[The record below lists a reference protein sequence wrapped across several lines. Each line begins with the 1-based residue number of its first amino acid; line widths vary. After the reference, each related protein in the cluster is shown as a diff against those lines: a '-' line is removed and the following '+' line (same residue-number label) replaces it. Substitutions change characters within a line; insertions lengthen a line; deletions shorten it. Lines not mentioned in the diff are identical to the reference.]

1 MASNSAPIVDRIR
14 LIPRP
19 DDFLDRNVGS
29 SGEVF
34 YDKGTKTLRLYDGL
48 LRGGATVITD
58 SNLNALLGSTG
69 VAALTYAVT
78 VVSGNHGAGDHGNVY
93 TIDGVYKPAL
103 NFVVGYTYIFD
114 QSDQTNLYYPN
125 AEGGTLNTHPL
136 NFSADDPDGVLG
148 GGTTYLDGVNYYL
161 DDDIVTKEIYDARYA
176 KATTRKVT
184 ITVTSSTPTT
194 LYYWCTNHSGM
205 GTTITVSPPGGG
217 GGGASI
223 EVSDSAPSTPEAGTI
238 WFKSDTG
245 RLFVYVNDGDSS
257 QWIQPSTP
265 VPNISTFQNVT
276 IKDSDS
282 ATIVADVAN
291 DTLTFEEGD
300 GIELVINSSTNTLKI
315 SSTSS
320 GGGGADLNAFS
331 VITQAASG
339 GGELLYNNS
348 TGEFTYT
355 PPNISGLA
363 ESDTLD
369 TVITRGNTTTQSIVL
384 GDVTADDITADSF
397 LNSGVGSPSI
407 TSATTFTMTAP
418 DGVIVTGGAT
428 GGPFRLPTF
437 TNTQRDAL
445 SAVNGDM
452 IYNST
457 DNRIQAYVNGAW
469 RRIDDSAIV

>member
-69 VAALTYAVT
+69 VAALTYTIT
-78 VVSGNHGAGDHGNVY
+78 VVSGISPDTGNVY
-93 TIDGVYKPAL
+93 VVDGVYKPAL

-136 NFSADDPDGVLG
+136 NFSADDQNGPRGT
-148 GGTTYLDGVNYYL
+148 GTTYLDGVNYYL

-176 KATTRKVT
+176 KATNRKVT

-194 LYYWCTNHSGM
+194 LYYWCTNHNNM
-205 GTTITVSPPGGG
+205 GSTITVSPPGGG
-217 GGGASI
+217 GGGGSSGASVD
-223 EVSDSAPSTPEAGTI
+223 VSDTAPASPVAGNI

-245 RLFVYVNDGDSS
+245 KLFVYVNDGDSS

-265 VPNISTFQNVT
+265 VPNISTFQNIT

-282 ATIVADVAN
+282 STIVADVAN

-315 SSTSS
+315 SSTTSG
-320 GGGGADLNAFS
+320 GGGGADLSAFS

-428 GGPFRLPTF
+428 GGPFRLPSF
-437 TNTQRDAL
+437 TTVQKNTI

-452 IYNST
+452 VYDT
-457 DNRIQAYVNGAW
+457 DLNKAQVYENGAW
-469 RRIDDSAIV
+469 TNLV

>member
-1 MASNSAPIVDRIR
+1 M
-14 LIPRP
+14 
-19 DDFLDRNVGS
+19 GS
-29 SGEVF
+29 
-34 YDKGTKTLRLYDGL
+34 
-48 LRGGATVITD
+48 
-58 SNLNALLGSTG
+58 
-69 VAALTYAVT
+69 
-78 VVSGNHGAGDHGNVY
+78 
-93 TIDGVYKPAL
+93 
-103 NFVVGYTYIFD
+103 
-114 QSDQTNLYYPN
+114 
-125 AEGGTLNTHPL
+125 
-136 NFSADDPDGVLG
+136 
-148 GGTTYLDGVNYYL
+148 
-161 DDDIVTKEIYDARYA
+161 
-176 KATTRKVT
+176 
-184 ITVTSSTPTT
+184 
-194 LYYWCTNHSGM
+194 
-205 GTTITVSPPGGG
+205 TITVSPPGGG

-223 EVSDSAPSTPEAGTI
+223 EVSDSAPTTPEAGTI

-315 SSTSS
+315 SSTTSG
-320 GGGGADLNAFS
+320 GGGGADLDAFS
-331 VITQAASG
+331 VLTQAASG
-339 GGELLYNNS
+339 GGELTYNSS
-348 TGEFTYT
+348 TGEFSYT

-369 TVITRGNTTTQSIVL
+369 TVITRGSTTTQSITL
-384 GDVTADDITADSF
+384 GDVVADDITADSF

-445 SAVNGDM
+445 SAVNGDL

-469 RRIDDSAIV
+469 RRVDDSAIV

>member
-69 VAALTYAVT
+69 VAALTYTIT
-78 VVSGNHGAGDHGNVY
+78 VVSGISPDTGNVY
-93 TIDGVYKPAL
+93 VVDGVYKPAL

-136 NFSADDPDGVLG
+136 NFSADDQNGPRGT
-148 GGTTYLDGVNYYL
+148 GTTYLDGVNYYL

-176 KATTRKVT
+176 KATNRKVT

-194 LYYWCTNHSGM
+194 LYYWCTNHNNM
-205 GTTITVSPPGGG
+205 GSTITVSPPGGG
-217 GGGASI
+217 GGGGSSGASVD
-223 EVSDSAPSTPEAGTI
+223 VSDTAPASPVAGNI

-245 RLFVYVNDGDSS
+245 KLFVYVNDGDSS

-282 ATIVADVAN
+282 STIVADVAN

-315 SSTSS
+315 SSTTSG
-320 GGGGADLNAFS
+320 GGGGADLSAFS

-428 GGPFRLPTF
+428 GGPFRLPSF
-437 TNTQRDAL
+437 TTVQKNTI

-452 IYNST
+452 VYDT
-457 DNRIQAYVNGAW
+457 DLNKAQVYENGAW
-469 RRIDDSAIV
+469 TNLV

>member
-69 VAALTYAVT
+69 VAALTYTIT
-78 VVSGNHGAGDHGNVY
+78 VVSGIAPDTGNVY
-93 TIDGVYKPAL
+93 VVDGVYKPAL

-136 NFSADDPDGVLG
+136 NFSADDQNGPRGT
-148 GGTTYLDGVNYYL
+148 GTTYLDGVNYYL

-176 KATTRKVT
+176 KATNRKVT

-194 LYYWCTNHSGM
+194 LYYWCTNHNNM
-205 GTTITVSPPGGG
+205 GSTITVSPPGGG
-217 GGGASI
+217 GGGGSSGASVD
-223 EVSDSAPSTPEAGTI
+223 VSDTAPASPVAGNI

-245 RLFVYVNDGDSS
+245 KLFVYVNDGDSS

-265 VPNISTFQNVT
+265 VPNISTFQNIT

-282 ATIVADVAN
+282 STIVADVAN

-315 SSTSS
+315 SSTTSG
-320 GGGGADLNAFS
+320 GGGGADLSAFS

-428 GGPFRLPTF
+428 GGPFRLPSF
-437 TNTQRDAL
+437 TTVQKNTI

-452 IYNST
+452 VYDT
-457 DNRIQAYVNGAW
+457 DLNKAQVYENGAW
-469 RRIDDSAIV
+469 TNLV

>member
-69 VAALTYAVT
+69 VAALTYTIT
-78 VVSGNHGAGDHGNVY
+78 VVSGISPDTGNVY
-93 TIDGVYKPAL
+93 VVDGVYKPAL

-136 NFSADDPDGVLG
+136 NFSADDQNGPRGT
-148 GGTTYLDGVNYYL
+148 GTTYLDGVNYYL

-176 KATTRKVT
+176 KATNRKVT

-194 LYYWCTNHSGM
+194 LYYWCTNHNNM
-205 GTTITVSPPGGG
+205 GSTITVSPPGGG
-217 GGGASI
+217 GGGGGGGASVD
-223 EVSDSAPSTPEAGTI
+223 VSDTAPASPVAGNI

-245 RLFVYVNDGDSS
+245 KLFVYVNDGDSS

-265 VPNISTFQNVT
+265 VPNISTFQNIT

-282 ATIVADVAN
+282 STIVADVAN

-315 SSTSS
+315 SSTTSG
-320 GGGGADLNAFS
+320 GGGGADLSAFS

-428 GGPFRLPTF
+428 GGPFRLPSF
-437 TNTQRDAL
+437 TTVQKNTI

-452 IYNST
+452 VYDT
-457 DNRIQAYVNGAW
+457 DLNKAQVYENGAW
-469 RRIDDSAIV
+469 TNLV